1 MNDLLLGGTL
11 WLALPIALLAGLI
24 SFLSPC
30 VLPLVPGY
38 LGFIGG
44 AVDPVSARQ
53 DGKTARSKLIA
64 GVLLFIAGFTV
75 VFVLITAL
83 GGTLGA
89 FFATYTD
96 LITRILGVVVI
107 IMGLV
112 FIGRFGLMQRTAKPQ
127 IANNFGVWGA
137 PLLGV
142 AFAIGW
148 TPCLGPTL
156 VTITSLA
163 WNLGDPGRAA
173 LLGVFYSIGL
183 GIPFLLLALGLGW
196 ASKSVAFVRK
206 HIRVV
211 NIVGGALLIVVGLL
225 MVLGIWSLIMTRLG
239 SVMNSVILPL

>member
-1 MNDLLLGGTL
+1 MSDLLVGGTL

-44 AVDPVSARQ
+44 AVDPEQA
-53 DGKTARSKLIA
+53 DGKPARSRLLL
-64 GVLLFIAGFTV
+64 GVLLFILGFTV

-83 GGTLGA
+83 GGTLGG
-89 FFATYTD
+89 FFAQYSD

-107 IMGLV
+107 VMGFI
-112 FIGRFGLMQRTAKPQ
+112 FIGRFGLMQRTVKPQ
-127 IANNFGVWGA
+127 IANNMGIWGA
-137 PLLGV
+137 PLLGF

-156 VTITSLA
+156 VTITTLA

-173 LLGVFYSIGL
+173 ILGAFYSIGL

-206 HIRVV
+206 HIRIV
-211 NIVGGALLIVVGLL
+211 NIVGGAMLIVVGLL
-225 MVLGIWSLIMTRLG
+225 MVLGVWSLIMTRLG

>member
-1 MNDLLLGGTL
+1 MSDLLVSGTL
-11 WLALPIALLAGLI
+11 WMAIPIAILAGLI

-44 AVDPVSARQ
+44 AAH
-53 DGKTARSKLIA
+53 AEA
-64 GVLLFIAGFTV
+64 GAAGERTGRGRLLLGVALFIAGFTL

-83 GGTLGA
+83 GGTLGG
-89 FFATYTD
+89 FFARYAD
-96 LITRILGVVVI
+96 LMTRILGVIVI

-112 FIGRFGLMQRTAKPQ
+112 FIGRFGFMQRTVKPQ
-127 IANNFGVWGA
+127 VANSFGLWGA
-137 PLLGV
+137 PLLGI

-156 VTITSLA
+156 MTITALA

-173 LLGVFYSIGL
+173 MLGVFYSIGL
-183 GIPFLLLALGLGW
+183 GLPFLLLALGLGW
-196 ASKSVAFVRK
+196 ASRSVDFIRR

-211 NIVGGALLIVVGLL
+211 NIVGGVLLIVVGLL
-225 MVLGIWSLIMTRLG
+225 MVLGIWTVLMTRLG
-239 SVMNSVILPL
+239 SVMSSVNLPL